1 MTKQAL
7 NRVTIL
13 KTPYGIRGV
22 KIYDKNISLQL
33 IFICRFKLFSSS
45 TKYSYSSS
53 SKPVEDSV
61 DTHNRVSRVVS
72 PSWFDKQVFINFILE
87 NKCSTQAIL
96 KGSDNDNFSKCVQSG

>member
-1 MTKQAL
+1 MTKQAP

-13 KTPYGIRGV
+13 KIPYGIRGV

-33 IFICRFKLFSSS
+33 IFICGFKLFSSS
-45 TKYSYSSS
+45 TKCSYSSS
-53 SKPVEDSV
+53 SKPVKDSV

>member
-13 KTPYGIRGV
+13 KIPYGIRGV

-61 DTHNRVSRVVS
+61 DTHNRVSRV
-72 PSWFDKQVFINFILE
+72 FHLAGLT
-87 NKCSTQAIL
+87 NKSL
-96 KGSDNDNFSKCVQSG
+96 